1 MTMSMEVRSTPKI
14 ISPAGGGKVDKSTA
28 WPIALIVSVVIMVV
42 GGLILA
48 DKDISQIMLLISA
61 IVIPVLTAWGV
72 HEVRAL
78 KANTNGNYTRMQ
90 DTNDKLVE
98 HILGIKPDGQQD
110 KSPPEE

>member
-1 MTMSMEVRSTPKI
+1 MTVQLEVRSPTNTVTP
-14 ISPAGGGKVDKSTA
+14 ARGGKVDKSTA
-28 WPIALIVSVVIMVV
+28 WPIAFIVSVVILVV

-48 DKDISQIMLLISA
+48 DKDISQVMLLISA

-78 KANTNGNYTRMQ
+78 KSNTNGNYTRMQ
-90 DTNDKLVE
+90 DTNDKLVQ
-98 HILGIKPDGQQD
+98 HILGMKHDIDPD

>member
-1 MTMSMEVRSTPKI
+1 MSVQMEVRSPTNTT
-14 ISPAGGGKVDKSTA
+14 SPARGGKVDKSTA
-28 WPIALIVSVVIMVV
+28 WPIAFIVSVVILVV

-48 DKDISQIMLLISA
+48 DKDISNIMLLISA

-90 DTNDKLVE
+90 NTNDKLVQ
-98 HILGIKPDGQQD
+98 HILGMKHDPDSD

>member
-1 MTMSMEVRSTPKI
+1 MTMSLDVRSPTNTV
-14 ISPAGGGKVDKSTA
+14 SPARGGKVDKSTA
-28 WPIALIVSVVIMVV
+28 WPIALIVSVVILVV

-48 DKDISQIMLLISA
+48 DKDISSVMLLVSA
-61 IVIPVLTAWGV
+61 IVIPILTAWGV

-90 DTNDKLVE
+90 DTNDKLIQ
-98 HILGIKPDGQQD
+98 HILGMKHDETQD

>member
-14 ISPAGGGKVDKSTA
+14 TSPARGGKVDKSTA
-28 WPIALIVSVVIMVV
+28 WPIAFIVSVVILVV

-48 DKDISQIMLLISA
+48 DKDISNIMLLISA

-78 KANTNGNYTRMQ
+78 KSNTNGNYSRLQ
-90 DTNDKLVE
+90 DANEKLMAHIMGETYTKPEDKPKE
-98 HILGIKPDGQQD
+98 
-110 KSPPEE
+110 